1 VTRPPV
7 GLDEFRDFLNVAATD
22 TAGDEERWGKLRAA
36 TRIVETRVGAME
48 VRTVT
53 SRVVGRGGCLI
64 LPLGP
69 VISVT
74 SVIDIVAGTT
84 MTLQADALD
93 AGAGIVSLYPYGMS
107 SYRPRSFN
115 VTYKIGRVPVG
126 EHLREATM
134 IVAEQ
139 LWQSQRTPMMI
150 QPRPGGSAPAG
161 PSRAFAWPNRAL
173 QLIEQDLL
181 PGFA

>member
-1 VTRPPV
+1 MRPPV
-7 GLDEFRDFLNVAATD
+7 SLQEFREFLNVATTD
-22 TAGDEERWGKLRAA
+22 TAGDEERWGKLLAA
-36 TRIVETRVGAME
+36 TRLVESRAGAME
-48 VRTVT
+48 VRSVT
-53 SRVVGRGGCLI
+53 SRVTGYDALI

-69 VISVT
+69 VISIT
-74 SVIDIVAGTT
+74 SITNILAGTT
-84 MTLQADALD
+84 VTLLADSVD
-93 AGAGIVSLYPYGMS
+93 VSAGVVTLPYGGNIKRAYS
-107 SYRPRSFN
+107 
-115 VTYKIGRVPVG
+115 VVYKIGRVPVG

-134 IVAEQ
+134 VVGEQ

-150 QPRPGGSAPAG
+150 QPRPGASTPSG